1 MMSFLVFETWN
12 LVYAWLLLL
21 RHIMATRLGGVMVRA
36 SAISVGSQWF
46 KRWLSRTKGEHRAR
60 NIQRRAHT
68 ILKYW
73 G

>member
-12 LVYAWLLLL
+12 FVYAWLLLL

-36 SAISVGSQWF
+36 SAMSVGGQWF
-46 KRWLSRTKGEHRAR
+46 KCWLSRTKGEHRAR